1 MKLLFAKKTSI
12 KLIIGLVLQLLMS
25 NLLVAQPDNLEFES
39 FTTNNGLSQNEVFSI
54 VQDKKGFIW
63 MGTDEGLNRFDGYE
77 FKVYNHS
84 ISNKNTLADNS
95 IHALALDDD
104 GTLWVGTANGLCRY
118 YPETE
123 IIERLEVNYTDVKT
137 PNGTGVNKIFKD
149 RNGNMWICYLGSG
162 VDVYS
167 KEKKEFHQYSFNSK
181 NANHIRDDYVSALQF
196 MPDDYTL
203 LATRQG
209 IQVIDDKKNAI
220 DHAEALKKYPWLDE
234 IDNSMTCFQLCS
246 KNKILLI
253 GTELHGFYKINLETN
268 EIKNFNT
275 ANSTIKFNNNIP
287 SIRED
292 SKGQL
297 WIGGEA
303 IYLFNVDTEKII
315 PYNEYGRRDEVTLK
329 NPILSIFEDHDHNIW
344 FGTYRVGVLKYNPSN
359 FQILHFPSMQNE
371 TAARHDQVLSFMQ
384 DAESNIWVGTDGSGL
399 YKLRKNFEGFDKAPN
414 SKAFSSQVIK
424 CIYQDSGGLF
434 WIGTWDGGMIRYNP
448 KTKDVKIFSPQMKN
462 FGSRHV
468 WDIVTDSLDNLWIG
482 TLRDGLCYFSPK
494 TSSYVYYKNI
504 PGDTTSLVNND
515 ILSLLFDSQKNLWI
529 ATSNGVSIIKSGTKI
544 FKNLEPVKFPDLNL
558 NVLCFYED
566 EQNRM
571 WLGTNGGGIIV
582 VDKNLKV
589 IKTVTEK
596 DGLPSSTICA
606 MRKDKDGNLWIST
619 YKGIVRMDHHNK
631 NLTIIPKV
639 GLQGNEFIPKSSF
652 YTKEG
657 QLMFGGVHGFNLF
670 KPDSLDLTRPTREI
684 VFTSF
689 KILNSEISPDVSYN
703 DREILKK
710 SITETSEIH
719 LTYSDYAFTISFSPM
734 LYSDQESVHFS
745 YMLENFDQSWLY
757 TSSDKHYIHYTNL
770 SPGEYILRVK
780 SSFDGIHWSS
790 SAKQLKIIVTP
801 PWWGTLSFRLF
812 ATVAFILFLLILYR
826 LRVRFL
832 YKQKLKLEELV
843 HTRTNELERS
853 NFEIQVLLREVDN
866 QKKDIEAKNHEL
878 QSINEELSAQYD
890 SLESKSDELYKA
902 QGKLQDINSNL
913 EKLIDERTQKLNE
926 TLLELETFLYR
937 ASHDLR
943 GPISS
948 MLGLVK
954 VAEMEPVSELG
965 KKYLEFQ
972 EKSIIRLE
980 RTLQK
985 LTQKYNI
992 LQTKVSNEIIT
1003 KQTIQNLLS
1012 QISLDMTSYREE
1024 DLDIN
1029 ISSELN
1035 FQTDRNML
1043 RIILTNLL
1051 DNAFFFTVKAAD
1063 KKVLLDIRRN
1073 HSAVIISV
1081 SDQGPGIKSDIK
1093 GKIFTMFYRGH
1104 ELSTGNG
1111 LGLYLVKSA
1120 LEKIH
1125 GKIEVETEE
1134 GKYSRFIVKLPLDA

>member
-1 MKLLFAKKTSI
+1 MKFLFAKKTF
-12 KLIIGLVLQLLMS
+12 KLITAVVLQLLLS
-25 NLLVAQPDNLEFES
+25 NVLIAQPDNLELES
-39 FTTNNGLSQNEVFSI
+39 FTTNNGLSQNEVFCI

-63 MGTDEGLNRFDGYE
+63 LGTDEGLNRFDGYE
-77 FKVYNHS
+77 FKVYSHS
-84 ISNKNTLADNS
+84 AANKNTLADNS

-104 GTLWVGTANGLCRY
+104 GTLWIGTANGLCRY

-123 IIERLEVNYTDVKT
+123 FIERLEVDYTDPRK

-149 RNGNMWICYLGSG
+149 PKGNMWICYLGSG

-167 KEKKEFHQYSFNSK
+167 KEKKEFHQYSFNGK
-181 NANHIRDDYVSALQF
+181 NENHILNDYISALQF
-196 MPDDYTL
+196 MPDGYTL

-209 IQVIDDKKNAI
+209 IQVLNEKRNAI
-220 DHAEALKKYPWLDE
+220 DHIEALKKYPWLDE

-246 KNKILLI
+246 NGKTLLI

-268 EIKNFNT
+268 GIKNFNT
-275 ANSTIKFNNNIP
+275 ANSNLKFNNNVP

-303 IYLFNVDTEKII
+303 IYLFNATTEKLT
-315 PYNEYGRRDEVTLK
+315 PYNELGRRNEVTLK
-329 NPILSIFEDHDHNIW
+329 NPILSIVEDHDHNIW

-359 FQILHFPSMQNE
+359 FQIMHFPSMQNE
-371 TAARHDQVLSFMQ
+371 TARHDQVLSFME
-384 DAESNIWVGTDGSGL
+384 DSGGNIWVGTDGSGL
-399 YKLRKNFEGFDKAPN
+399 YKLQKNFEGFDKAPN
-414 SKAFSSQVIK
+414 SEAFSSQVIK
-424 CIYQDSGGLF
+424 CIYQDREGVF
-434 WIGTWDGGMIRYNP
+434 WMGTWDGGMIKYNP
-448 KTKDVKIFSPQMKN
+448 NTKVVKIFNPELKN
-462 FGSRHV
+462 FDSRHV
-468 WDIVTDSLDNLWIG
+468 WDIIADSLDNLWIG

-494 TSSYVYYKNI
+494 TSSYIYYKNI
-504 PGDTTSLVNND
+504 PSDTTSLVNND

-529 ATSNGVSIIKSGTKI
+529 ATSNGVSIIKAGTTT
-544 FKNLEPVKFPDLNL
+544 FKNLQPVKYPDLNL

-566 EQNRM
+566 EQNKM

-582 VDKNLKV
+582 VDKNLNV

-606 MRKDKDGNLWIST
+606 MKKDKEGNLWIST
-619 YKGIVRMDHHNK
+619 YKGIVRMDHNNK
-631 NLTIIPKV
+631 NLTVIPKV
-639 GLQGNEFIPKSSF
+639 GLQGNEFIPKSSY
-652 YTKEG
+652 YTREG
-657 QLMFGGVHGFNLF
+657 QLLFGGVHGFNLF
-670 KPDSLDLTRPTREI
+670 KPDSLNLTRPTHEI

-689 KILNSEISPDVSYN
+689 KILNSEINPDVLYN

-710 SITETSEIH
+710 SITETSEIK
-719 LTYSDYAFTISFSPM
+719 LSYSDYAFTVSFSPL
-734 LYSDQESVHFS
+734 LYTDQESVRFS
-745 YMLENFDQSWLY
+745 YMLENFDKDWLY
-757 TSSDKHYIHYTNL
+757 TSSDKHFIHYTNL
-770 SPGEYILRVK
+770 SPGKYTLRIK
-780 SSFDGIHWSS
+780 SSFDGIHWSA
-790 SAKQLKIIVTP
+790 SAKELKIIVTP
-801 PWWGTLSFRLF
+801 PWWGTISFRLF
-812 ATVAFILFLLILYR
+812 TVAAFILFLLLLYR

-832 YKQKLKLEELV
+832 FKQKLKLEDLV
-843 HTRTNELERS
+843 HTRTNELEKS
-853 NFEIQVLLREVDN
+853 NFEIQVLLKEVDL
-866 QKKDIEAKNHEL
+866 QKKDIENKNHEL
-878 QSINEELSAQYD
+878 QHINEELLAQYD
-890 SLESKSDELYKA
+890 SLESKSEELYKA
-902 QGKLQDINSNL
+902 QEKLQDINSNL

-1003 KQTIQNLLS
+1003 RQTIQNLLS
-1012 QISLDMTSYREE
+1012 QISLDMSSYREE

-1029 ISSELN
+1029 ITPDLN
-1035 FQTDRNML
+1035 FETDRNML

-1051 DNAFFFTVKAAD
+1051 DNAFFFTDKAAD
-1063 KKVLLDIRRN
+1063 KRVLLDVRKN
-1073 HSAVIISV
+1073 HSAIIISV
-1081 SDQGPGIKSDIK
+1081 SDQGPGIRSDVK